1 MGLTFA
7 TPNGGNSAKTG
18 HKNTNN
24 NAAANQKTKNYS
36 GSAGQANEDQ
46 KRKAS
51 AGKRAEAQAVKD
63 RVEAAAKA
71 KRISDA
77 GKANEDQKRKAAAD
91 ARAKAQAVKDRVEAA
106 AKAKRISDAG
116 KANEEQK
123 RKASETVRAKAQA
136 DKVTAE
142 KALAEKEAK
151 RKAVADENAAIE
163 AESKRLLAES
173 AVLTAAVEA
182 KKVADAAA
190 KTQRDADRSV
200 VVQEKRDGL
209 LSGAT
214 VTPTDELAVAPLAET
229 PVETPVETS
238 VETPVETKSTSQGL
252 IDSFIPD
259 FISESLKGKGNY
271 TPEWVEKNKAA
282 GAKHLENLYASG
294 ELQFPRSNFTDA
306 SGNAIGGVSNSQEN
320 VAMQRMAAKG
330 VANPLA
336 TLSKEVS
343 DGSGIDTSFSGAF
356 RQAIDGADGHEYSG
370 GSGLLKYANDQAAN
384 EFVGEGIS
392 EGTVDKGLADAVAAD
407 ADSAAETTQEMVNG
421 VPVDDLSSVAIDM
434 EKFSGNLG
442 FKTMGE
448 AQKYWDSMTPEAQAI
463 FNSKEHPKA
472 SDKIL
477 TGVFGLMIPG
487 FGLLNKFMYNDDM
500 TLQEKLEFSKKTA
513 IGVARNKQQMKD
525 GTNQNAGGGGGSS
538 TPTAP
543 AVSTEPEST
552 YSNLDSYLSKFNN
565 YTF

>member
-77 GKANEDQKRKAAAD
+77 GKANE
-91 ARAKAQAVKDRVEAA
+91 
-106 AKAKRISDAG
+106 
-116 KANEEQK
+116 EQK
-123 RKASETVRAKAQA
+123 RKASEAVRAKAQA

-214 VTPTDELAVAPLAET
+214 VTPTDELAVAPLA
-229 PVETPVETS
+229 ETPVETS

-513 IGVARNKQQMKD
+513 IGVARNTQQMKD
-525 GTNQNAGGGGGSS
+525 GTHQTAGGGGSS